1 MTTRARR
8 MLLCASG
15 GYQCHTL
22 PGFVLAQLCAQ
33 RFPAEAHDG
42 TIGMVLLNHGLF
54 TFADDARTAYETML
68 KSCNACHDQFHK
80 GKPQLAP

>member
-22 PGFVLAQLCAQ
+22 PGFVLA
-33 RFPAEAHDG
+33 
-42 TIGMVLLNHGLF
+42 LLRH
-54 TFADDARTAYETML
+54 FADDVQVVLSRAASPQAFMPNG
-68 KSCNACHDQFHK
+68 SPAAINALHNSSERS
-80 GKPQLAP
+80 G